1 MTEPHDHDPLRSLF
15 QQAAADGRSRSV
27 QPPAADIIARG
38 RSARRR
44 RLAVFAAGACLV
56 IGGGS
61 AALATLLPGR
71 AAPVLP
77 ATTPSVSG
85 PSPVGTTSPP
95 PSFGHPTSTNPPF
108 IGTTTSPPGGPPT
121 SASNGSTPPD
131 G

>member
-27 QPPAADIIARG
+27 QPSAADITARG
-38 RSARRR
+38 RGARRR

-56 IGGGS
+56 VGGGG
-61 AALATLLPGR
+61 AALAALLPGR
-71 AAPVLP
+71 ADPVLP

-85 PSPVGTTSPP
+85 PSPMGTTSPP
-95 PSFGHPTSTNPPF
+95 PSFDRPTGTNPPT
-108 IGTTTSPPGGPPT
+108 IGTTTSPPGGPPSST
-121 SASNGSTPPD
+121 SNGSTPPD